1 MTPITTMTTI
11 PAETIE
17 AFAPATLHA
26 HHDRD
31 AAEAVAQ
38 RAADAVAS
46 IAALR
51 SATAARGYAA
61 AIPATLAHLEV
72 ATGDLAAAVDELR
85 VETLW
90 HLRDTEPAASTDDDH
105 VDASARDFSTLAG
118 RLYAAR
124 EATVA
129 LREHLER
136 QPCRLGTTRQ
146 VASMSARDDMHAR
159 QQLIARPGERIVV
172 A

>member
-1 MTPITTMTTI
+1 MTPITTMTTV

-26 HHDRD
+26 HHDPE
-31 AAEAVAQ
+31 AAEAVAE
-38 RAADAVAS
+38 RAADVVAS

-51 SATAARGYAA
+51 SATAARGYAV
-61 AIPATLAHLEV
+61 AIPATLAHLEA
-72 ATGDLAAAVDELR
+72 ATADLAAAVDELR

-90 HLRDTEPAASTDDDH
+90 HLRDTEPAGSTDDAH

-129 LREHLER
+129 LREHLEQ
-136 QPCRLGTTRQ
+136 QPQRLGVTRQ
-146 VASMSARDDMHAR
+146 VAAMSARGDMHAR
-159 QQLIARPGERIVV
+159 HQLTADRRERTVV